1 MRQSEN
7 MAFLDEVFDT
17 FSTSKFLLFFLTS
30 LIIITIYLILS
41 TDYKSLTQESFSKK
55 KEKNSPS
62 SKERKTKK
70 VLEKSHIKSLSE
82 VEILKNSFSENN
94 YTLTNIE
101 DVKILS
107 KESFNYYKDKLYS
120 TSPII
125 NKDKELS
132 FMLIESLSSL
142 NCSKN
147 NILENSIFNKI
158 NWCLEQE
165 ENKDGDEEYIISKYI
180 YPNDKSLI
188 IGKMKSLSSSLS
200 SLNSLLETD
209 TEEIEKEKLSLY
221 KLGIIRIFDQSEEF
235 KLKTNLVKE
244 VNGKLFKI
252 YSQGNP
258 ELIKKICKKES
269 LPSNYDEIVNEYEK
283 KGLKLIGL
291 SGKMMKMTYL
301 QSQKIGR
308 RNCESNMMFLGFIIT
323 SFESYKSAYS

>member
-142 NCSKN
+142 NCSKSN
-147 NILENSIFNKI
+147 VLENSIFNKVD
-158 NWCLEQE
+158 WCLEQE
-165 ENKDGDEEYIISKYI
+165 ENRDGDEEYIVSNYI

-188 IGKMKSLSSSLS
+188 TRKMSSLSSSLS
-200 SLNSLLETD
+200 SLNSNLETD
-209 TEEIEKEKLSLY
+209 CEEIEKEKLSLY
-221 KLGIIRIFDQSEEF
+221 KLGIMRTFDQSEEF
-235 KLKTNLVKE
+235 KLKSNLVKE
-244 VNGKLFKI
+244 VNGKFFKV
-252 YSQGNP
+252 YSQGDP

-269 LPSNYDEIVNEYEK
+269 LPSNYDEIINDYEK

-301 QSQKIGR
+301 QSQKISRG
-308 RNCESNMMFLGFIIT
+308 NCESNMTFLGFIST
-323 SFESYKSAYS
+323 SFESYKNAYS